1 MKVKELIEELKK
13 LPEEYLERNAM
24 VDIVVIEED
33 GRIAQLINTSI
44 KCVDGNDEYPEDN
57 PEAAPEKPPK
67 YYNDGTMF
75 FDRFLR
81 GVQ

>member
-13 LPEEYLERNAM
+13 LPEECLERGAM
-24 VDIVVIEED
+24 VSIDVIEED
-33 GRIAQLINTSI
+33 GHITQLINTSI
-44 KCVDGNDEYPEDN
+44 KCVDGNDECPEDEPT
-57 PEAAPEKPPK
+57 PEPEKPPK